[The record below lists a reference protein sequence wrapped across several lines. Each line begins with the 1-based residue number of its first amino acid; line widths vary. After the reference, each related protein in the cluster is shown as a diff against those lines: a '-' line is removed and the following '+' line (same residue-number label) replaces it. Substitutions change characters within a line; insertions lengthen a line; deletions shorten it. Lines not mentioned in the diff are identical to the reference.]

1 MKQKVKYLWGISEI
15 VFAQCSFEVTLI
27 WLFIVTVKQY
37 VYKIAISLTV
47 NTPHLNYKGQ
57 IVNSVLEVTDV
68 FVIII
73 ESH

>member
-1 MKQKVKYLWGISEI
+1 MKHRVKYLWGISKI

-37 VYKIAISLTV
+37 KIAISVTV

-57 IVNSVLEVTDV
+57 IVNSVLEVIDV